1 MWIKKDNELVNLDSM
16 EYVTYNISEDDNQ
29 FELDF
34 SRGGKEIAYL
44 FFKNRKELEE
54 AFNKIENGIMS
65 GNRLLFL

>member
-1 MWIKKDNELVNLDSM
+1 MWIKKDNELINLDSM

-34 SRGGKEIAYL
+34 SRSGKEIAYL